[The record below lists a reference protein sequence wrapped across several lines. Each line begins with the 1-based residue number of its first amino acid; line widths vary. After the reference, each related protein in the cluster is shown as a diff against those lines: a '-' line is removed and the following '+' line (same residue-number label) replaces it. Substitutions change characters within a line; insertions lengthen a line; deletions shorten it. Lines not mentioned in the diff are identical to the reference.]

1 MLRYAVALLGAV
13 LVGGVS
19 ANAADMPVKAPIY
32 KAPPLLMYNWTGF
45 YLGINGGGGWGHT
58 DWTYVATGNDA
69 GHNTSGGLI
78 GGTLGFNYQIQNWVL
93 GVEGDW
99 GWANI
104 KGSTAC
110 PNPAFTCESNLSS
123 LGTLRGRV
131 GVALGSTGNV
141 LLYGTGGWAWGRLN
155 IQTVNAVLGTNGTTN
170 TPNGWTAG
178 AGVEW
183 GFLPNWSAKLE
194 YLYVGFGTNTYTVD
208 TALLVDAKE
217 RLSVV
222 RAGVNYRF

>member
-1 MLRYAVALLGAV
+1 MRRFAFALLGAT
-13 LVGGVS
+13 LLSGVA
-19 ANAADMPVKAPIY
+19 ANAADLPVKAPLY
-32 KAPPLLMYNWTGF
+32 TAPLGYNWTGF
-45 YLGINGGGGWGHT
+45 YVGINGGGGFGHT
-58 DWTYVATGNDA
+58 DWTYVIGGNTA

-78 GGTLGFNYQIQNWVL
+78 GGTVGYNYQIQKWVL
-93 GVEGDW
+93 GLEGDW
-99 GWANI
+99 DWANV

-110 PNPAFTCESNLSS
+110 PNPAFSCESKLTS

-131 GVALGSTGNV
+131 GMAVGSTGNF

-155 IQTVNAVLGTNGTTN
+155 IQTVHPTVGTNGTSK

-178 AGVEW
+178 GGVEW

-208 TALLVDAKE
+208 TGLQVDAKE
-217 RLSVV
+217 RVNV
-222 RAGVNYRF
+222 IRAGVNYRF